1 LSAALALYDT
11 ATPVQRHQIA
21 RILRG
26 VPATFR
32 EWNERTTPT
41 WRWDWAHVALL
52 QDTLDRVTAGEINRL
67 IIQMPPRHGKSE
79 TTTIRYPV
87 YRLTD
92 NPHLRVII
100 GAYNSTLATKF
111 ARKARTIALDSGLGL
126 SEERAAADDWETTE
140 GGGVRAVGVGTG
152 VTGHGGD
159 LIVVDDPVKSREEAE
174 SLTYRERVWAW
185 FTDDL
190 WTRREP
196 GAAVVVI
203 MTRWH
208 EDDLAG
214 RLLEHEGSVEEG
226 GQWTVLDLPAIS
238 PSGEALWPEWYDLK
252 ALERIKNTIG
262 PREWSALY
270 MQRPQPDEGGF
281 FQRAWFQT
289 WTAKPK
295 HLRIYG
301 TSDYAVTDGG
311 GDYTVHRI
319 WGIDEKFNIY
329 RLDGWRG
336 QSTADVWIEEKINL
350 IAKWK
355 PAAWFGEAGVIQKAV
370 APMLTRRMRERKVFC
385 RMEWIP
391 SINDKP
397 TRARGF
403 QARAS
408 MGTVFFEPGADIT
421 EFLHFPAGKHDDEV
435 DVAGLIGR
443 VLDET
448 HPALVPVAES
458 SRNPPDLWGRPKGEA
473 SSWKTV

>member
-208 EDDLAG
+208 EDDLVG
-214 RLLEHEGSVEEG
+214 RILASEDAA
-226 GQWTVLDLPAIS
+226 QWTVLSLPALAEENDTLGRAEGAALCPDRSDETALADIRVVLGAYSFSALFQQS
-238 PSGEALWPEWYDLK
+238 P
-252 ALERIKNTIG
+252 R
-262 PREWSALY
+262 PREGNMFPRDKATIVDAAPAGISWVRYWDKAGT
-270 MQRPQPDEGGF
+270 EGGGANTAGIKMGVHAGTVYVADARTA
-281 FQRAWFQT
+281 QLGAERRQALMRQT
-289 WTAKPK
+289 AE
-295 HLRIYG
+295 L
-301 TSDYAVTDGG
+301 DGQS
-311 GDYTVHRI
+311 VRI
-319 WGIDEKFNIY
+319 WSE
-329 RLDGWRG
+329 
-336 QSTADVWIEEKINL
+336 Q
-350 IAKWK
+350 
-355 PAAWFGEAGVIQKAV
+355 
-370 APMLTRRMRERKVFC
+370 
-385 RMEWIP
+385 
-391 SINDKP
+391 
-397 TRARGF
+397 
-403 QARAS
+403 
-408 MGTVFFEPGADIT
+408 EPGSGGKESAENDVKLLAGFSVQVERVTGDNVRADP
-421 EFLHFPAGKHDDEV
+421 FAAQWQAGNV
-435 DVAGLIGR
+435 RLLRGAWNTAY
-443 VLDET
+443 LDE
-448 HPALVPVAES
+448 AES
-458 SRNPPDLWGRPKGEA
+458 FPNGRRKDQVDA
-473 SSWKTV
+473 SSGAYNKIALTPRLLVA